1 MKFILE
7 KENTNM
13 SERNIFEQATRG
25 KYRFPF
31 KGLCTVEDL
40 WDLNVINLD
49 DIYKE
54 LNKQKKSN
62 SEDSLLETSS
72 EDVRL
77 NDMIEIIKHIV
88 SVKQKE
94 KADKVL
100 ERERK
105 ERNQMI
111 MNIIKDK
118 EYEDLKSKSISE
130 LMGIVDSE
138 NK

>member
-1 MKFILE
+1 M
-7 KENTNM
+7 
-13 SERNIFEQATRG
+13 
-25 KYRFPF
+25 
-31 KGLCTVEDL
+31 
-40 WDLNVINLD
+40 NVINLD
-49 DIYKE
+49 TIYKE
-54 LNKQKKSN
+54 LNKQKKDN

>member
-1 MKFILE
+1 
-7 KENTNM
+7 M
-13 SERNIFEQATRG
+13 SERNIFEQAARG

-31 KGLCTVEDL
+31 RGLCTVEDL

-49 DIYKE
+49 TIYKE
-54 LNKQKKSN
+54 LNKQKKDN

-100 ERERK
+100 GRERK

>member
-1 MKFILE
+1 
-7 KENTNM
+7 M

-49 DIYKE
+49 TIYKE
-54 LNKQKKSN
+54 LNKQKKDN

-94 KADKVL
+94 KADKAL

-138 NK
+138 N

>member
-1 MKFILE
+1 
-7 KENTNM
+7 M
-13 SERNIFEQATRG
+13 SERNIFEQAVRG
-25 KYRFPF
+25 KYRFPSR
-31 KGLCTVEDL
+31 GLCTVEDL

-49 DIYKE
+49 TIYKE
-54 LNKQKKSN
+54 LNKQKKDN

>member
-1 MKFILE
+1 
-7 KENTNM
+7 M

>member
-1 MKFILE
+1 
-7 KENTNM
+7 M
-13 SERNIFEQATRG
+13 SERNIFEQAARG

-40 WDLNVINLD
+40 WDLSVTNLD
-49 DIYKE
+49 AVYKE
-54 LNKQKKSN
+54 LNKQKRN
-62 SEDSLLETSS
+62 NNEDSLLETSN
-72 EDVRL
+72 EDTRL
-77 NDMIEIIKHIV
+77 NDMIEIVKHIV

-94 KADKVL
+94 KADRIL
-100 ERERK
+100 EKERK

-111 MNIIKDK
+111 MDIIKDK
-118 EYEDLKSKSISE
+118 EYENLRNKSIAE

>member
-1 MKFILE
+1 
-7 KENTNM
+7 M
-13 SERNIFEQATRG
+13 SERNIFEQAARG

-31 KGLCTVEDL
+31 RGLCTVEDL

-49 DIYKE
+49 TIYKG
-54 LNKQKKSN
+54 LNKQKKDN

>member
-1 MKFILE
+1 
-7 KENTNM
+7 M
-13 SERNIFEQATRG
+13 SERNIFEQAARG

-31 KGLCTVEDL
+31 RGLCTVEDL
-40 WDLNVINLD
+40 WDLNVNNLD
-49 DIYKE
+49 AVYKE
-54 LNKQKKSN
+54 LNKQKRN
-62 SEDSLLETSS
+62 NNEDSLLETSN
-72 EDVRL
+72 EDTRL
-77 NDMIEIIKHIV
+77 NDMIEIVKHVV

-94 KADKVL
+94 KADRIL
-100 ERERK
+100 EKERK

-111 MNIIKDK
+111 MDIIKDK

>member
-1 MKFILE
+1 
-7 KENTNM
+7 M
-13 SERNIFEQATRG
+13 SERNIFEQAVRG

-31 KGLCTVEDL
+31 RGLCTVEDL

-49 DIYKE
+49 TIYKE
-54 LNKQKKSN
+54 LNKQKKDN

>member
-1 MKFILE
+1 
-7 KENTNM
+7 M
-13 SERNIFEQATRG
+13 SERNIFEQAARG

-31 KGLCTVEDL
+31 RGLCTVEDL
-40 WDLNVINLD
+40 WDLNVKNLD
-49 DIYKE
+49 AVYKE
-54 LNKQKKSN
+54 LNKQKRN
-62 SEDSLLETSS
+62 NNEDSLLETSN
-72 EDVRL
+72 EDTRL
-77 NDMIEIIKHIV
+77 NDMIEIVKHVV

-94 KADKVL
+94 KADRIL
-100 ERERK
+100 EKERK

-111 MNIIKDK
+111 MDIIKDK

>member
-1 MKFILE
+1 
-7 KENTNM
+7 M

-94 KADKVL
+94 KADKAL

-138 NK
+138 N

>member
-1 MKFILE
+1 
-7 KENTNM
+7 M

-31 KGLCTVEDL
+31 RGLCTVEDL

-49 DIYKE
+49 TIYKE
-54 LNKQKKSN
+54 LNKQKKDN

>member
-1 MKFILE
+1 
-7 KENTNM
+7 M
-13 SERNIFEQATRG
+13 SERNIFEQAARD

-31 KGLCTVEDL
+31 RGLCTVEDL

-49 DIYKE
+49 TIYKE
-54 LNKQKKSN
+54 LNKQKKDN

>member
-1 MKFILE
+1 MKETFLNRQHE
-7 KENTNM
+7 V
-13 SERNIFEQATRG
+13 

-31 KGLCTVEDL
+31 RGLCTVEDL
-40 WDLNVINLD
+40 WDLNVTNLD
-49 DIYKE
+49 TIYKE
-54 LNKQKKSN
+54 LNKQKKDN

-94 KADKVL
+94 KADKAL

-138 NK
+138 N

>member
-1 MKFILE
+1 
-7 KENTNM
+7 M
-13 SERNIFEQATRG
+13 SERNIFEQAARG

-31 KGLCTVEDL
+31 RGLCTVEDL
-40 WDLNVINLD
+40 WDLNVTNLD
-49 DIYKE
+49 LVFKE
-54 LNKQKKSN
+54 LNRQKKNN
-62 SEDSLLETSS
+62 SEESLLDTRSN
-72 EDVRL
+72 EDVVL
-77 NDMIEIIKHIV
+77 DDMIEIVKHIV

>member
-1 MKFILE
+1 
-7 KENTNM
+7 M

-94 KADKVL
+94 KADKAL